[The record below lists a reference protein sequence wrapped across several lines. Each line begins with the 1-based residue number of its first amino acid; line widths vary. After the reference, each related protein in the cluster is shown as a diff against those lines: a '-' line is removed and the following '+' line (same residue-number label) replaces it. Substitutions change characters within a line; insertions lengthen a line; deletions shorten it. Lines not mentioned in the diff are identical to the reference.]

1 MNCHYF
7 KNQTSNRPL
16 YFNSRRVPFNEAQAL
31 IKKIL
36 PDAGFTSAYET
47 ISKWPGYQ
55 PTSLINLDNVAD
67 ALGVKSVF
75 YKNEAERF
83 GLKSFKAL
91 GGAYAVHKCCLLYT
105 SPSPRD

>member
-7 KNQTSNRPL
+7 KNQTSKRPI

-36 PDAGFTSAYET
+36 PDSGFTSAYET

-67 ALGVKSVF
+67 ALGVKSVLQ
-75 YKNEAERF
+75 KRVRAVWPNELQGF
-83 GLKSFKAL
+83 GWSLC
-91 GGAYAVHKCCLLYT
+91 GT
-105 SPSPRD
+105 

>member
-7 KNQTSNRPL
+7 KNQTSKRPI
-16 YFNSRRVPFNEAQAL
+16 YFNFRRVPFNEAQAL

-36 PDAGFTSAYET
+36 PDSGFTSAYET

-55 PTSLINLDNVAD
+55 QTSLINLDNVAD

-91 GGAYAVHKCCLLYT
+91 GLSLIHI
-105 SPSPRD
+105 